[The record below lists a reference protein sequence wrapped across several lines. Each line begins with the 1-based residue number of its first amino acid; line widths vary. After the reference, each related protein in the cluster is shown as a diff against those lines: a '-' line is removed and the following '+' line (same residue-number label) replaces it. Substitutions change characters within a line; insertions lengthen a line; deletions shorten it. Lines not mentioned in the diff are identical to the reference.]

1 MSPEKLSEK
10 SKVSNRIEAFGVPTS
25 VDAQR
30 LRRRWWR
37 DARVIGGV
45 AVVVVCM
52 LVGARIVTW
61 GEARESVWQV
71 SRTLAAGA
79 TVSLADVRAV
89 EVPSAVAEGFLS
101 VDEVPDGRLVR
112 DVVAGELLTSGSVAT
127 GDEPDVRWVTVPV
140 EPLHA
145 PDDLAAGDR
154 VDLWS
159 TPRADL
165 GAIAQPELVLPDVL
179 VAQVFSDSRGFQGD
193 FAVVVEVLPEESAAV
208 LRALRTGAIDLVRV
222 PVRIEFREQP

>member
-1 MSPEKLSEK
+1 MSPGKSAVK
-10 SKVSNRIEAFGVPTS
+10 SKVAHRKDTVGVLTS
-25 VDAQR
+25 ADAQR

-37 DARVIGGV
+37 DARIVGGI
-45 AVVVVCM
+45 AVVAVCM
-52 LVGARIVTW
+52 LVGARIMTW
-61 GEARESVWQV
+61 GEAREPVWQV
-71 SRTLAAGA
+71 SRDLAAGA
-79 TVSLADVRAV
+79 TVSLADVSAI
-89 EVPSAVAEGFLS
+89 EVPSAVAEGFLAA
-101 VDEVPDGRLVR
+101 DDVPNGRLVR

-165 GAIAQPELVLPDVL
+165 GAIAEPELVLPNVM

-193 FAVVVEVLPEESAAV
+193 FAVVVEVLPQESAAV

-222 PVRIEFREQP
+222 PVRIEFREQL